1 MIFDKSYSDETACN
15 PLLHTAYR
23 SVLGKINWLQSRTQF
38 HLCYG
43 FSRCASAATNP
54 TIADVKALNKL
65 VRTVKSRPLTLNFW
79 PLRKEKG
86 PLRIVAYPDASYRNN
101 DDKSS
106 QQALV
111 IFIAEARSS
120 SSPDARGSLIDFESH
135 KIKRTTMS
143 TTVAELTA
151 CMRSHGHSQFIRGLW
166 MDLTGEA
173 LDIHI
178 RTDANN
184 LVTTARTTHLPEQ
197 KETIHMI
204 SMLRKESNSG
214 SIHDLAHTRTVDML
228 ADCLTK
234 SSVKPDNLITAV
246 ERGVLV
252 NVDSQPSFRNMV
264 QHKAY
269 LTQWCIC
276 NLDNAREILSFFGEE
291 ITQHMHEAWYVS

>member
-1 MIFDKSYSDETACN
+1 
-15 PLLHTAYR
+15 
-23 SVLGKINWLQSRTQF
+23 
-38 HLCYG
+38 
-43 FSRCASAATNP
+43 
-54 TIADVKALNKL
+54 
-65 VRTVKSRPLTLNFW
+65 
-79 PLRKEKG
+79 
-86 PLRIVAYPDASYRNN
+86 
-101 DDKSS
+101 
-106 QQALV
+106 
-111 IFIAEARSS
+111 
-120 SSPDARGSLIDFESH
+120 
-135 KIKRTTMS
+135 MS

-214 SIHDLAHTRTVDML
+214 SIHDLAHTRTLDML

-234 SSVKPDNLITAV
+234 SSVKPDNLLTAV
-246 ERGVLV
+246 ERGVLT
-252 NVDSQPSFRNMV
+252 NVDSQPSFRQMV

-269 LTQWCIC
+269 LTQWCIS
-276 NLDNAREILSFFGEE
+276 NLDNAKEIISFFGEE
-291 ITQHMHEAWYVS
+291 IRQCMQEAWFVS